1 MITICLTEDEIM
13 NLPNDAL
20 LGEVVRLKYWKEKK
34 TQEIYED
41 NQESEDG
48 RNQEIE

>member
-1 MITICLTEDEIM
+1 M
-13 NLPNDAL
+13 NLPNDTL
-20 LGEVVRLKYWKEKK
+20 LGEMVRLKYWEEKK

-48 RNQEIE
+48 EIKRLNDREVKW